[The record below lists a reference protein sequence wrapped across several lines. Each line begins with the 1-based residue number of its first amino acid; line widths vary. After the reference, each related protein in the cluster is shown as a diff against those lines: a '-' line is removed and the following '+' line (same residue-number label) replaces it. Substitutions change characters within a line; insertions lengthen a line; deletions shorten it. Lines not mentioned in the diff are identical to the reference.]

1 MLFTEASWR
10 ATRKGFTFVLM
21 TDLSKLKILL
31 VEDSPVSQRLVSRQL
46 KNLGCEPDVAANGQE
61 ALALLAQTH
70 YTVILLD
77 CQMPVLDG
85 YATVEAIRNL
95 EGQNRQTIVIA
106 MTANDC
112 EGEQE
117 KCLNAGMNDFLN
129 KPFSEP
135 ELIDKLKRWNRALG
149 SEAVAE
155 EACEAI
161 APLETEPTA
170 ETTGV
175 VTPELATRVGLDLDR
190 FQRITRGNSVFQQQV
205 LQLFLQDTRKNITLV
220 KTALQTQ
227 DLKTLEHKAH
237 QIKGASANVGIK
249 VVQTLA
255 ERMEQQIQQGS
266 WEEITVGITQIEQ
279 ALNDIDSFIAA

>member
-1 MLFTEASWR
+1 MA
-10 ATRKGFTFVLM
+10 
-21 TDLSKLKILL
+21 DLSKLKVLL
-31 VEDSPVSQRLVSRQL
+31 VEDSPVSQRVVVRQL
-46 KNLGCEPDVAANGQE
+46 KSLGCEPDVAANGQE
-61 ALALLAQTH
+61 ALALLARTH
-70 YTVILLD
+70 YTIVLLD

-85 YATVEAIRNL
+85 YATVQAIRSL
-95 EGQNRQTIVIA
+95 EGQNQQTVVIA

-117 KCLNAGMNDFLN
+117 KCLNAGMNDCLN
-129 KPFSEP
+129 KPFSEA
-135 ELIDKLKRWNRALG
+135 ELIDKLKRWSHALV
-149 SEAVAE
+149 SEVVS
-155 EACEAI
+155 EAI
-161 APLETEPTA
+161 ADSGTEPAA

-227 DLKTLEHKAH
+227 DFKTLEHKAH

-255 ERMEQQIQQGS
+255 ERMEQQIQQGR

-279 ALNDIDSFIAA
+279 ALNEIDSLIAA

>member
-1 MLFTEASWR
+1 
-10 ATRKGFTFVLM
+10 M

-46 KNLGCEPDVAANGQE
+46 KSLGCEPDVAANGQE

-70 YTVILLD
+70 YTVVLLD
-77 CQMPVLDG
+77 CQMPILDG
-85 YATVEAIRNL
+85 YATAQAIRNL
-95 EGQNRQTIVIA
+95 EGQNRQAIVIA

-135 ELIDKLKRWNRALG
+135 ELIEKLKRWSLALG
-149 SEAVAE
+149 SEVGTE
-155 EACEAI
+155 EAWES
-161 APLETEPTA
+161 APSETEPAA
-170 ETTGV
+170 EITGV

-255 ERMEQQIQQGS
+255 ERMEQQIQQRS
-266 WEEITVGITQIEQ
+266 WEEITVGIAQIEQ

>member
-1 MLFTEASWR
+1 
-10 ATRKGFTFVLM
+10 M